1 MPSEHRPR
9 TAVVLAAGQG
19 RRMRSALPKVLHR
32 AAGRPLLAWV
42 LDAARAAGCG
52 ELVVVVGHGGDE
64 VRRAVAAPDVSFAVQ
79 AEQLGTGHA
88 LAQAASKVT
97 GDATLLVL
105 SGDVPLVRPATL
117 VALAEAAEAAGGW
130 GSLVVAEHT
139 EPGGLGRVILDSD
152 GAFRRIVEAKD
163 AAPEVLAV
171 RRVNAGLYAFPA
183 PAIFA
188 FLERL
193 RPDNAQREI
202 YLTEAPRLAAEAG
215 HRIAVV
221 HLDDPAE
228 ALGVNTRSELARVHR
243 ALLDRHLEK
252 LMESG
257 VGVLEPA
264 RTSVEPTVEVEPDAV
279 LHPGVTLLGATRVGA
294 GAVLHQ
300 GAWARDADIG
310 PRAEVGPY
318 AVLDGA
324 RVAAGARVAP
334 LHRHT
339 GATLAG
345 DDADRDRR
353 A

>member
-1 MPSEHRPR
+1 MPAERRPR

-19 RRMRSALPKVLHR
+19 TRMRSSRPKVLHR

-52 ELVVVVGHGGDE
+52 ELVVVVGHGADE

-79 AEQLGTGHA
+79 AEQRGTGHA
-88 LAQAASKVT
+88 LAQAASAVA

-117 VALAEAAEAAGGW
+117 VALAEAAEAPGGW
-130 GSLVVAEHT
+130 GALAAAEH
-139 EPGGLGRVILDSD
+139 ERPAALGRVLTAPD
-152 GAFRRIVEAKD
+152 GGFERIVEAKD
-163 AAPEVLAV
+163 ATPAELALGL
-171 RRVNAGLYAFPA
+171 VNAGLYAFPA
-183 PAIFA
+183 PGIFT
-188 FLERL
+188 FLDRL
-193 RPDNAQREI
+193 RPDNAQGEI
-202 YLTEAPRLAAEAG
+202 YLTDAPRLAADAG

-221 HLDDPAE
+221 SLDDPAE
-228 ALGVNTRSELARVHR
+228 AIGVNTRGELARVHR
-243 ALLDRHLEK
+243 VLLDRHLEK

-257 VGVLEPA
+257 VSVLEPA
-264 RTSVEPTVEVEPDAV
+264 RTSVEPTVEVAPDAV
-279 LHPGVTLLGATRVGA
+279 LHPGVALLGVTRVGA

-300 GAWARDADIG
+300 GAWARDTEIG

-339 GATLAG
+339 GATAG
-345 DDADRDRR
+345 DDDADRG
-353 A
+353 